1 LLILKHL
8 NKRISL
14 NSGHKKLIEGAT
26 SEGLKFYKDYNN
38 SRLVF
43 SFSTFTQDMK
53 KALFEIIYFL
63 HVNDPKFEEHE
74 YKAVTIE
81 EIDGVLK
88 EKQTATKA
96 RLYIKDAP
104 FGVMGIEDLSEIFKQ
119 EFYEFVKNELKSDIP
134 IKIDDAPICS
144 ISSVGSIGTIGYKKT
159 DSDLDLQIQYE
170 LNPFLIDPEQISDY
184 YLKKFSL
191 KLIKYFTR
199 RLIVKNKWS
208 KDDLK
213 DKKQLALA
221 ISVGESEFKKRF
233 PVIFGS
239 VIKKSMG
246 VFNKLMGNPKI
257 HKRFLHEL
265 INIYK
270 LHRTLINRPSLL
282 LREKLLKEKIGNI
295 QDYVQ
300 KKYPNAEVYLFA
312 YSAEDFRKGKHG
324 STLESKEASGSAY
337 ELILNFETLLPGVQF
352 LPTFPAHFLVPTVFN
367 ANPKSYERIL
377 EYVQFDMIGDYK
389 TLCENLTDL
398 GASPNISFD
407 YLIAH
412 SGAIYWEGF
421 KASSGNLPKA
431 LLNILRF
438 EMLFIPEFNI
448 SVMELIKDPGQLN
461 KFINTTQEGGVSG
474 DEEENSVDKTDDGAQ
489 AEVAEGMSTQLL
501 HEIEGIFP
509 LLKRDPWWLRYKAL
523 KIAFNPGNKLIESE
537 DELKTLSRMIDIC
550 FALHIKLS
558 DIFTESEKLID
569 TSNHREPFLKQF
581 LEKAFPG
588 ERGVFMRQIFIG
600 EVKSVKSFE
609 KILKTLFINSME
621 RIKKIVEASE
631 GEDKT
636 NRKELKIWK
645 HYFNRNFEPA
655 VDMVR
660 QDILT
665 HLKTPRDRIQIGYS
679 SNKKWF
685 FKAIQKRIQT
695 DAQHYIDGSMLFMPD
710 EVELIEHESMLH
722 GIAYCVLNKYYGFL
736 HKGTLKEVKTQ
747 IEFSIANTSIGKKSA
762 DEFAYLRPDNIE
774 RLIDRIN
781 KEFPVI
787 PFSYKSILTEKKRI
801 TDVFVFL
808 NLLEFGRISFLFQDN
823 FKVWCVVEI
832 DHPEI
837 EKKYQAYYDQSD
849 SFLDLKTFQE
859 TIKKFLT
866 RIEFVV
872 NEETIDNIFFW
883 VNPNSIKTSH
893 SNFKQKEKEAELVSR
908 FTKSVLQAIYVK

>member
-1 LLILKHL
+1 MLILKHL
-8 NKRISL
+8 NKKISL
-14 NSGHKKLIEGAT
+14 NSGHKKLIKGAT

-38 SRLVF
+38 SRLAF

-63 HVNDPKFEEHE
+63 HVNDPKFEQHE

-88 EKQTATKA
+88 EKKTVTKA
-96 RLYIKDAP
+96 ELYIKDAP
-104 FGVMGIEDLSEIFKQ
+104 FGVMGIEELTEVFKQ
-119 EFYEFVKNELKSDIP
+119 EFNEFVKNELKSDIP
-134 IKIDDAPICS
+134 EKTENAPICS

-170 LNPFLIDPEQISDY
+170 LNPFLIDPDQISDY
-184 YLKKFSL
+184 YVKKYAL

-221 ISVGESEFKKRF
+221 TSVGENEFKKRF
-233 PVIFGS
+233 PVIYGS
-239 VIKKSMG
+239 VIKNTMG
-246 VFNKLMGNPKI
+246 VFNALMSNPKI

-265 INIYK
+265 ISMYK
-270 LHRTLINRPSLL
+270 LHRTVTNKPA
-282 LREKLLKEKIGNI
+282 LRSQEKRLKEKIENI
-295 QDYVQ
+295 QEYIQ
-300 KKYPNAEVYLFA
+300 NKYPNAEVFLFA
-312 YSAEDFRKGKHG
+312 YSAEDFRKGNHG
-324 STLESKEASGSAY
+324 TTLESKEASGSAY
-337 ELILNFETLLPGVQF
+337 ELILNYETLLPGVQF
-352 LPTFPAHFLVPTVFN
+352 LPVVPAHFLVPTIFN

-377 EYVQFDMIGDYK
+377 DYVQFNMVDDYK
-389 TLCENLTDL
+389 ALCENLTDL
-398 GASPNISFD
+398 GASPNLSFD

-431 LLNILRF
+431 LLNILRL
-438 EMLFIPEFNI
+438 EMLFIPEYNI
-448 SVMELIKDPGQLN
+448 SVMELIKDSGRLN
-461 KFINTTQEGGVSG
+461 EYIKTTEEGVDAG
-474 DEEENSVDKTDDGAQ
+474 DENEPSVDGSSV
-489 AEVAEGMSTQLL
+489 EVAEGMSTLLL
-501 HEIEGIFP
+501 HEIEVKFP
-509 LLKRDPWWLRYKAL
+509 LLTQDPWWLRFKAL
-523 KIAFNPGNKLIESE
+523 KIAFDPGNKLIESE
-537 DELKTLSRMIDIC
+537 DELNTLSRMIDIC

-558 DIFTESEKLID
+558 DIFTASEKPID
-569 TSNHREPFLKQF
+569 TSNHREPFLKFF

-609 KILKTLFINSME
+609 KILKTLFVNSME
-621 RIKKIVEASE
+621 RIKNIVDNSE

-636 NRKELKIWK
+636 NQKELQIWK

-655 VDMVR
+655 ADMVR
-660 QDILT
+660 NDILT
-665 HLKTPRDRIQIGYS
+665 HLKTPRDRIQIGYA

-710 EVELIEHESMLH
+710 EVELIEHESILH
-722 GIAYCVLNKYYGFL
+722 GIAYCVMNNYYGLL
-736 HKGTLKEVKTQ
+736 HKGTLREVKTQ
-747 IEFSIANTSIGKKSA
+747 IEFSIANTSTGKKSA
-762 DEFAYLRPDNIE
+762 DEFAYLKPDNIE

-787 PFSYKSILTEKKRI
+787 PFNYKSILTEKKHI

-808 NLLEFGRISFLFQDN
+808 NLLEFGRVSFLFQDN
-823 FKVWCVVEI
+823 FKVWCIVEI

-837 EKKYQAYYDQSD
+837 EKKYQEYYNQSD
-849 SFLDLKTFQE
+849 TFLDLKIFQE
-859 TIKKFLT
+859 TIRKFLD

-872 NEETIDNIFFW
+872 NEDTIDNIFFW

-893 SNFKQKEKEAELVSR
+893 SNFKQKEKEAELVTR
-908 FTKSVLQAIYVK
+908 FTKSILQAIYQK